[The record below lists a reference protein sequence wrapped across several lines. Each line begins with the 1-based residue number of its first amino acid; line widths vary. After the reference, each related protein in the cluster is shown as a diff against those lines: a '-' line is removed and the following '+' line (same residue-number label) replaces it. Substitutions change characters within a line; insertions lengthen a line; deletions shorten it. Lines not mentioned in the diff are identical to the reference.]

1 MEGHQALYQKIE
13 SQERKMEREFL
24 ETRALIQ
31 LSYHQLQQRVET
43 LEGKV
48 QIIERRLG
56 LST

>member
-1 MEGHQALYQKIE
+1 
-13 SQERKMEREFL
+13 MEREFL